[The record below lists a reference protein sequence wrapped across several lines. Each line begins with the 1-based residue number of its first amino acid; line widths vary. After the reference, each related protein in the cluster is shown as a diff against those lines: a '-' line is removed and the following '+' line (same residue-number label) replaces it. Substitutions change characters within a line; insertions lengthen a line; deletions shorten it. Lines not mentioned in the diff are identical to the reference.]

1 MPEILIAQA
10 TPDTGYGTLLMLVL
24 FIAAS
29 MYIGVLANRA
39 MRSGTFLKGFFLG
52 NRGLGAWALALTAT
66 VQSGGTFMGFPSLV
80 YTHGWSV
87 ALWIAGY
94 MVVPITGFGI
104 LGKRLAQLSR
114 KTGAITIPDMFRER
128 FASPRLGLV
137 ASIFILFYMSFM
149 MVAQFKA
156 GALVMKLAWP
166 GSGVLAL
173 SEDAAAYQLSASSLE
188 TLPLTVEEKQQLV
201 PLVGQ
206 GFESENEASA
216 ALDNAIS
223 GLGKKKPDV
232 LAAMKP
238 TDWLYLIGLVVFTI
252 TVVGYTLLGGFLAAV
267 WTDLFQSVMMGIG
280 VMLLLFLALSHAGGL
295 EMASRKALEKVEATR
310 KAVLVEKGYEV
321 DDADVKQAASQYA
334 FGPGYDYPKSGDFN
348 PEKPR
353 EFMPLGLAI
362 STFFIW
368 VFAGFGSPAGM
379 VRVMA
384 SESTAVIRRS
394 IYLLSLY
401 NACIYVPLIMIC
413 ICAMAILPPLAATD
427 EVIPRMAIETTRTL
441 PGGSLIAGLILAAP
455 FGAVMA
461 TVSSYLVVISSGLV
475 RDVYQRFINP
485 EATQHE
491 MRRLSYIVMVFV
503 GALAVLANVQ
513 PVSYLQA
520 IVVFSGSGAAATFC
534 IPALMLCYWRR
545 ATVSG
550 MIAGMMS
557 GAVTLITL
565 YALPQIR
572 MRLLEAT
579 NGSFELFTE
588 QRFGQF
594 TGFRPYFLMQ
604 LDPLLWGLLASAIF
618 GVTVSLLTRP
628 PDPGVVS
635 RLFDAEETPRPA

>member
-1 MPEILIAQA
+1 MPERLFAQ
-10 TPDTGYGTLLMLVL
+10 TSQGTGYGTLLMLVL
-24 FIAAS
+24 FIGAS

-39 MRSGTFLKGFFLG
+39 MRSGSFLKGFFLG

-114 KTGAITIPDMFRER
+114 KTGAITVPDMFRER

-137 ASIFILFYMSFM
+137 ASLFILFYMSFM

-173 SEDAAAYQLSASSLE
+173 SEDAAAYRLSAASLE
-188 TLPLTVEEKQQLV
+188 TLPLSTDEKQNLV
-201 PLVGQ
+201 PLIGQ
-206 GFESENEASA
+206 GFETEGEASK
-216 ALDNAIS
+216 ALDGVTTN
-223 GLGKKKPDV
+223 LGANKAAV
-232 LAAMKP
+232 LSAMKP
-238 TDWLYLIGLVVFTI
+238 LDWLYLIGLAVFTI

-267 WTDLFQSVMMGIG
+267 WTDLFQSVMMAIG
-280 VMLLLFLALSHAGGL
+280 VVLLLSLSLSQAGGL
-295 EMASRKALEKVEATR
+295 ETASRKALDKVKEARATAL
-310 KAVLVEKGYEV
+310 KDKGLE
-321 DDADVKQAASQYA
+321 ADPAELEQAASQYA

-348 PEKPR
+348 PDRPR

-362 STFFIW
+362 SAFFVW
-368 VFAGFGSPAGM
+368 VFSGMGSPAGM

-394 IYLLSLY
+394 IYLLSAY
-401 NACIYVPLIMIC
+401 NACIYIPLIIIC
-413 ICAMAILPPLAATD
+413 ICAMAILPPLPATD
-427 EVIPRMAIETTRTL
+427 EVIPRMAIKTTEHL
-441 PGGSLIAGLILAAP
+441 WGGSLIAGLILAAP

-491 MRRLSYIVMVFV
+491 MRRLSYLVMVLV
-503 GALAVLANVQ
+503 GAAAVAANIQ
-513 PVSYLQA
+513 PVAYLQA
-520 IVVFSGSGAAATFC
+520 IVVFSGTGAAATFC
-534 IPALMLCYWRR
+534 FPALMLCYWRR
-545 ATVSG
+545 ATVPG
-550 MIAGMMS
+550 MIASMIS
-557 GAVTLITL
+557 GATTMIVM
-565 YALPQIR
+565 YALPQV
-572 MRLLEAT
+572 RLLLLDRT
-579 NGSFELFTE
+579 DGKFELFTE

-594 TGFRPYFLMQ
+594 TGFRPYFL
-604 LDPLLWGLLASAIF
+604 LEIDPLLWGLLVSCLT
-618 GVTVSLLTRP
+618 GLVVSLLTRP
-628 PDPGVVS
+628 PDEKVVS
-635 RLFDAEETPRPA
+635 RMFDAHQE